1 MRRYLLEFLGRVNS
15 RPTFSKI
22 KKVEVIIYKS
32 LKDKKILKRGV
43 ISLPYHSGHYDY
55 TIELQQ
61 LFLTFLKLKPYVS
74 RETLKKSKSFIYHIY
89 LITF

>member
-1 MRRYLLEFLGRVNS
+1 MKRYSLEFIGRVNL

-22 KKVEVIIYKS
+22 KKVEIIIHKS
-32 LKDKKILKRGV
+32 LKDKKIIKRGV

-55 TIELQQ
+55 TYELQQ
-61 LFLTFLKLKPYVS
+61 LFLITLKITPYVS
-74 RETLKKSKSFIYHIY
+74 REILKKSKIFIYHIY